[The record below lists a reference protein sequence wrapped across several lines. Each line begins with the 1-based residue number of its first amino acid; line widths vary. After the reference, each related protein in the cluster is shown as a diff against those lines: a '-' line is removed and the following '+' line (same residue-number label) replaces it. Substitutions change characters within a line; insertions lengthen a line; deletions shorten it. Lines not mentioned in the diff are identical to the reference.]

1 MARVVGSACLISA
14 IVLGGVRGESS
25 DASTADDRDGV
36 VTWSAD
42 ALASL
47 QAQGLPVFVDVT
59 ADWCITCLANEQA
72 VLFTDEMTQAFAAS
86 EVTYMVADWT
96 NYDPGIGEFV
106 RQHGRNGIP
115 LYVMYSGNPQV
126 APVILPQL
134 LTTRMVM
141 EALDAVTR

>member
-1 MARVVGSACLISA
+1 
-14 IVLGGVRGESS
+14 
-25 DASTADDRDGV
+25 
-36 VTWSAD
+36 
-42 ALASL
+42 
-47 QAQGLPVFVDVT
+47 
-59 ADWCITCLANEQA
+59 
-72 VLFTDEMTQAFAAS
+72 
-86 EVTYMVADWT
+86 MVADWT

-115 LYVMYSGNPQV
+115 LYVMYSGNSQV